1 MYGFIV
7 TTHFNNY
14 NIIKKCIDL
23 LFNVIPDES
32 FVVLYVNE
40 TKCNK
45 VLNIKNDYLSYNK
58 KFDVIYIDNQENN
71 GGLTGTWNK
80 GINYLLNKKD
90 FSCKVITI
98 LGHDTYVNKEIKYLL
113 DAALNAENNKNLKYF
128 GPLYKNFKGK
138 TDELWQDELYYKN
151 YSKKFIIGSLFTFP
165 VHSLIKNKLNK
176 DCYFD
181 ADRFPFGYN
190 DIDWYNRFI
199 KIGGNAIIIPQCII
213 DHKYERTWMAYDK
226 NLRNYRISNNGNN
239 SNNGNSANEHSVSDN
254 EIEKLF
260 LVNKIDE
267 LNFDWRSY
275 LIKNIDLH
283 NKGIRTQKDALNHYL
298 SIGIHQKRTF

>member
-14 NIIKKCIDL
+14 DIIKKCLDL
-23 LFNVIPDES
+23 LFSIIPSES

-45 VLNIKNDYLSYNK
+45 VLNIKNDYLSFMN
-58 KFDVIYIDNQENN
+58 KFDVIYIDNQEMN
-71 GGLTGTWNK
+71 GGLTGTWNQ

-90 FSCKVITI
+90 FICKVITI

-113 DAALNAENNKNLKYF
+113 DAALNAQNSKNLLYF
-128 GPLYKNFKGK
+128 GPLYKNYKDK

-165 VHSLIKNKLNK
+165 VYSLIENKLNK

-199 KIGGNAIIIPQCII
+199 KIGGNA
-213 DHKYERTWMAYDK
+213 T
-226 NLRNYRISNNGNN
+226 L
-239 SNNGNSANEHSVSDN
+239 
-254 EIEKLF
+254 
-260 LVNKIDE
+260 
-267 LNFDWRSY
+267 
-275 LIKNIDLH
+275 
-283 NKGIRTQKDALNHYL
+283 HYL
-298 SIGIHQKRTF
+298 